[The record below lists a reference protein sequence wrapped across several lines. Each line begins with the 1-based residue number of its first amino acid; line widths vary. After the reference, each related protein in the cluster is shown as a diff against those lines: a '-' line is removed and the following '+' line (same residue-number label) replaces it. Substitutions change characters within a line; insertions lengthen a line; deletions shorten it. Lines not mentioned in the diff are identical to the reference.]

1 MQSIIF
7 DIDGTLWD
15 STDVVADSWNA
26 AIYDTVGIKANLDG
40 DRLKQLFGKTMDE
53 IGQAMLPMLDKKKRD
68 EVCRICYKYED
79 EYLLKNS
86 GVFYDGVRETIEK
99 LAEKYDLYIAS
110 NCQAGYIETTMK
122 YGNFADKIKDFI
134 CFDDTKLPKGENIKI
149 LMQRNNIKEAIY
161 VGDIQGDFEASK
173 VAGIPMIYASYGF
186 GKVEN
191 PDYTITSIK
200 ELPDLMEK
208 INKA

>member
-7 DIDGTLWD
+7 DVDGTLWD
-15 STDVVADSWNA
+15 STDIVADSWNA
-26 AIYDTVGIKANLDG
+26 AIFDTVGIKANLDG
-40 DRLKQLFGKTMDE
+40 ARLKQLFGKTMDE
-53 IGQAMLPMLDKKKRD
+53 IGRLMLPTLDAKKRT
-68 EVCRICYKYED
+68 EVCLVCYKYED

-86 GVFYDGVRETIEK
+86 GIFYDGVIETINT

-110 NCQAGYIETTMK
+110 NCQKGYIETTMR
-122 YGNFADKIKDFI
+122 YGGFTDKIKDFI
-134 CFDDTKLPKGENIKI
+134 CFDDTKLSKGENIRI

-173 VAGIPMIYASYGF
+173 IAGIPMIYASYGF

-191 PDYTITSIK
+191 PDYMIEDIR
-200 ELPDLMEK
+200 EIPALMEK
-208 INKA
+208 INSK

>member
-1 MQSIIF
+1 MKSIIF
-7 DIDGTLWD
+7 DVDGTLWD

-26 AIYDTVGIKANLDG
+26 AIRDTVGIEANLDG
-40 DRLKQLFGKTMDE
+40 ARLKQLFGKTMDE
-53 IGQAMLPMLDKKKRD
+53 IGLEMLPMLEKKKRD

-86 GVFYDGVRETIEK
+86 GVFYDGVKETINK

-110 NCQAGYIETTMK
+110 NCQTGYIETTMR
-122 YGNFADKIKDFI
+122 YGGFTDKIKDFI
-134 CFDDTKLPKGENIKI
+134 CYDDTRLSKGENIKI
-149 LMQRNNIKEAIY
+149 LMQRNNIKDAVY

-173 VAGIPMIYASYGF
+173 LAGIPMIYASYGF

-191 PDYTITSIK
+191 PNYTINDIK
-200 ELPDLMEK
+200 ELPSLMEK
-208 INKA
+208 ISK

>member
-1 MQSIIF
+1 MKSIIF
-7 DIDGTLWD
+7 DVDGTLWD

-26 AIYDTVGIKANLDG
+26 AIRDTVGIEANLDG

-53 IGQAMLPMLDKKKRD
+53 IGLAMLPMLDKPKRD
-68 EVCRICYKYED
+68 EVCLVCYKYED
-79 EYLLKNS
+79 EYLLNNS
-86 GVFYDGVRETIEK
+86 GVFYDGVKETIDE
-99 LAEKYDLYIAS
+99 LAKHYDLYIAS
-110 NCQAGYIETTMK
+110 NCQTGYIETTMR
-122 YGNFADKIKDFI
+122 YGGFADKIKDFI

-149 LMQRNNIKEAIY
+149 LMERNNINADEAVY

-191 PDYTITSIK
+191 PDYTIKDIR
-200 ELPDLMEK
+200 ELPNLIAQ
-208 INKA
+208 IN